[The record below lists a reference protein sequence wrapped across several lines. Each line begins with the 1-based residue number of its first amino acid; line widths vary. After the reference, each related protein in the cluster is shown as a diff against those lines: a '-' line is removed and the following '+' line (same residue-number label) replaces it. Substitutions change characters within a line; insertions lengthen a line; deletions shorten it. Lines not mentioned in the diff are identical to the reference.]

1 MAPVIRAIADPPG
14 GYGQDGEVMANADG
28 TFAMTEL
35 RPGAYKIFAVLPSAR
50 GLDFTDPEV
59 QARYAQYGERVVL
72 ESGGS
77 QRVDLETVR

>member
-1 MAPVIRAIADPPG
+1 
-14 GYGQDGEVMANADG
+14 
-28 TFAMTEL
+28 MTEL